1 LKTTRF
7 CIATLLALVAC
18 ALLSVGANAATTDSG
33 AFSPTG
39 GAAYSPDSL
48 VVGFDSDTSVKDGSA
63 AVASTKVGTVG
74 KAGPRSAVVRLHD
87 DESLKAAA
95 ARISKRPGV
104 SYVKPNYIAR
114 TSDAF
119 VPNDPG
125 RDALAGDWQQIQ
137 WNFSGAYGINVLPA
151 WGHMRD
157 IGVEGGRGA
166 VVAVIDTGVAYETI
180 GPFRR
185 SPDLA
190 GARIRDAYDFVDNDR
205 HANDRN
211 GHGTH
216 VASTIVEQ
224 TNNGVG
230 VTGIAYGATLMPL
243 RALDSAGLGDEA
255 TVARAIRYAADHGAD
270 ALNLSV
276 EFDVRLGARDLPTIV
291 SAMRY
296 ARKKGTL
303 VVAAAGNQA
312 ARAVSYPARSNYALA
327 VGATTI
333 HGCIADYSD
342 VGPGLDIVAPGG
354 GADSGV
360 IDVRKGSTD
369 RTNCSFS
376 GQPAPVYQMTFGR
389 NLKRFGL
396 PGGYEGTSMA
406 TPHVTATA
414 ALIVASGILGPNP
427 TPAAIVARIEGTAKD
442 LGYPGFDS
450 RYGFGLVDAGN
461 AVGAPPP
468 LVVPPG
474 V

>member
-1 LKTTRF
+1 M
-7 CIATLLALVAC
+7 
-18 ALLSVGANAATTDSG
+18 
-33 AFSPTG
+33 TG
-39 GAAYSPDSL
+39 DADYSPDSL
-48 VVGFDSDTSVKDGSA
+48 VVGYDRSTSLEDGNA
-63 AVASTKVGTVG
+63 AVAAANVGTVG
-74 KAGPRSAVVRLHD
+74 KAGPRSAVVRLRGN
-87 DESLKAAA
+87 ESLKSAA

-104 SYVKPNYIAR
+104 RFVKPNYIAR
-114 TSDAF
+114 TSDTF

-125 RDALAGDWQQIQ
+125 RDNVAGAWQQVQ
-137 WNFSGAYGINVLPA
+137 WNFSGTYGINVLPA
-151 WGHMRD
+151 WGRLRD
-157 IGVEGGRGA
+157 LGVEGGRGA
-166 VVAVIDTGVAYETI
+166 IVAVIDTGVAYENI

-190 GARIRDAYDFVDNDR
+190 GVRIRDAYDFVDNDR

-216 VASTIVEQ
+216 VASTISEQ
-224 TNNGVG
+224 TNNSIG
-230 VTGIAYGATLMPL
+230 VTGAAYGATLMPL
-243 RALDSAGLGDEA
+243 RALNSSGLGDEA
-255 TVARAIRYAADHGAD
+255 TVARAIRYAADHNAD

-303 VVAAAGNQA
+303 VIAAAGNQA
-312 ARAVSYPARSNYALA
+312 ARTVSYPARSNYALA

-360 IDVRKGSTD
+360 LDVRKGSSD

-376 GQPAPVYQMTFGR
+376 GQPTPIYQMTFGR
-389 NLKRFGL
+389 SLKRFGL

-414 ALIVASGILGPNP
+414 ALIVASGVLGPNP
-427 TPAAIVARIEGTAKD
+427 TPAAITRRLQATAKD
-442 LGYPGFDS
+442 LGFPGYDS
-450 RYGFGLVDAGN
+450 RYGAGLVDAGN
-461 AVGAPPP
+461 ALLASVTP
-468 LVVPPG
+468 
-474 V
+474 